1 MNYAVIDLGS
11 NSMRLSVY
19 EHVENQ
25 INKIYNRKEIAGLA
39 GYIKKDVLD
48 MNGIQKACTVIN
60 DFKETA
66 YKFVEAPN
74 LHLFATASI
83 RNIKNR
89 DEAVKVIIG
98 ETALTPDVLDGNDE
112 AALGFIGVSRFINCE
127 NGIMIDIGGASTE
140 LVLFKNN
147 KAENLVSLPIGCLNL
162 SVDYVSK
169 IIPPKSELKK
179 IKAVVKEQFSEI
191 DWDKGV
197 DCPLMV
203 GTGGTLRAL
212 LKLSGVIFN
221 LPPEQN
227 NICASHVKEIGK
239 LLKYNRD
246 DIFRAVYKTI
256 PERLMTIS
264 TGLSILQQ
272 AIKKFGC
279 ETISVSRLGVREGY
293 LLDRVLMNN
302 NKCIIDEGNRDD

>member
-48 MNGIQKACTVIN
+48 TNGIQKACTVVN

-66 YKFVEAPN
+66 YRFVEAPN

-89 DEAVKVIIG
+89 DEAVKVIIE

-112 AALGFIGVSRFINCE
+112 AALGFIGVSRFTNCE

-147 KAENLVSLPIGCLNL
+147 KAENLISLPIGCLNL
-162 SVDYVSK
+162 SVKHVSK
-169 IIPPKSELKK
+169 IIPQKSESKK
-179 IKAVVKEQFSEI
+179 IKEVIKEQFSGI
-191 DWDKGV
+191 DWKKGA

-212 LKLSGVIFN
+212 LKLSGVVFG

-227 NICASHVKEIGK
+227 DLCVYHVKGIEK
-239 LLKYNRD
+239 LLKYNKD
-246 DIFRAVYKTI
+246 DIYRTVYKTI

-264 TGLSILQQ
+264 TGLAILQQ
-272 AIKKFGC
+272 AIKNFGC

-302 NKCIIDEGNRDD
+302 DKYTINERSRDD